1 MKIDKYTAI
10 LGNVGAGCLDLGGL
24 TKERPLAT
32 LPFDG
37 KYRLIDFQLSS
48 IANSGI
54 RSVYAIFSGKN
65 VRSVFDH
72 VRSGRVWG
80 LNTLLSHYFPS
91 FLEDQEDC
99 RMADRD
105 YYSQLLT
112 YLKTSGSD
120 QTIYMPFDILCNINL
135 EQVIHVHNASGGKVT
150 VVYKRLPK
158 TQISE
163 MNEILQI
170 DDTDTVAGK
179 ISLSDAPEIAPMNAD
194 IYVVDTP
201 WLIEKLEEEAKK
213 EQMRKICFVLRDLLA
228 EAGALAF
235 EHSGYLANIN
245 SVQAY
250 YQANMDMLDPQ
261 KFYALFYGNQKI
273 YTKVKNEEATYFDA
287 DSRIKN
293 SQFASGSI
301 IRGAVEH
308 SVVGRNCLVDES
320 ASVRWSVVSP
330 KVQIHKM
337 ATVEYAIIDKNVQIP
352 EGVTLRGS
360 ADNLLVIG
368 KGQEIT
374 GDIIQ

>member
-10 LGNVGAGCLDLGGL
+10 LGNVGAGSLDMGSL
-24 TKERPLAT
+24 TKNRPLAT

-37 KYRLIDFQLSS
+37 KYRLMDFQLSS

-54 RSVYAIFSGKN
+54 RSVYAIFGGDK

-91 FLEDQEDC
+91 FLEEREDYQL
-99 RMADRD
+99 ADRE
-105 YYSQLLT
+105 YYDQLLT
-112 YLKTSGSD
+112 YLKCSGSD

-135 EQVIHVHNASGGKVT
+135 EQLIHIHTANGGKLT
-150 VVYKRLPK
+150 VVYKKLPK
-158 TQISE
+158 RQISE
-163 MNEILQI
+163 VNEILQI
-170 DDTDTVAGK
+170 DDTDTVVGK
-179 ISLSDAPEIAPMNAD
+179 LGLEDIQEIGPMNAD

-201 WLIEKLEEEAKK
+201 WLIEKLEEEAGK
-213 EQMRKICFVLRDLLA
+213 EKLRKICFVLRDLLV
-228 EAGALAF
+228 ESQALAF

-245 SVQAY
+245 SVEDY
-250 YQANMDMLDPQ
+250 YEANMDMLDPQ
-261 KFYALFYGNQKI
+261 KFYALFYGDQKI
-273 YTKVKNEEATYFDA
+273 YTKVKNEEATYFDV
-287 DSRIKN
+287 DSKIRN

-301 IRGAVEH
+301 IKGAVEH
-308 SVVGRNCLVDES
+308 SVVGRNCLVDEG
-320 ASVRWSVVSP
+320 ATIKWSVISP
-330 KVQIHKM
+330 KVRIYQN
-337 ATVEYAIIDKNVQIP
+337 ATIEYAIIDKNVDVP

-360 ADNLLVIG
+360 EDHLLVIG